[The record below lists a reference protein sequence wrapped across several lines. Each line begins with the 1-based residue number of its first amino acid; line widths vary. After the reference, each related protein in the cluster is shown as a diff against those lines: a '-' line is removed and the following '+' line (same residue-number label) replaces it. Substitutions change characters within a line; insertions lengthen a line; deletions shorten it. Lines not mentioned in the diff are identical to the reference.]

1 MTQRQ
6 RQRHDDLYEVAF
18 ARMEQQAIEMQT
30 ELGLTPADVFKLFV
44 AIGIGAGLAA
54 GSTFDVADALREFAK
69 EVESDPT
76 VN

>member
-1 MTQRQ
+1 MTGRQ
-6 RQRHDDLYEVAF
+6 QHDDIFDRAF
-18 ARMEQQAIEMQT
+18 VRMEQQAIEMQT
-30 ELGLTPADVFKLFV
+30 ELGFTSAEVFRLFV

-54 GSTFDVADALREFAK
+54 GSNFDVADSLHGFAK